1 MIEDMENKYILDKVR
16 MKGMNQGIWLAV
28 QELAHDG
35 RWTQAAEELV
45 SSCGLTEDECR
56 KLQEESESFN
66 DEMLEF
72 IDMVFKHDT
81 MNEDYG
87 VKTLDDIWYHE
98 IGSVFKYNIGS
109 KEVELEVVESSD
121 ASCEGCVFNNSKNY
135 YCKDTNCIDMDRKDD
150 IDIIYK
156 EVKKIMSLIDKLED
170 LVAKVDTEYQK
181 KMEAVIREIVT
192 GMPEESVRHAA
203 ECMCTDR
210 MGNMMDIDL
219 YILHEENRP
228 YKYPYLK
235 ELLEDRIA
243 RVAKMHEDKSYT
255 YNIDDNYW
263 CATCGSHSHKKD
275 SETGYCWHCDTVNWV
290 KEDGADVRV

>member
-1 MIEDMENKYILDKVR
+1 MIENMGNKYILDKAG
-16 MKGMNQGIWLAV
+16 MEGMNQGIWLAV

-35 RWTQAAEELV
+35 QWTQAAEELV

-135 YCKDTNCIDMDRKDD
+135 YCKDTHCIDVDRKDD
-150 IDIIYK
+150 IDVIYK
-156 EVKKIMSLIDKLED
+156 EVKRS
-170 LVAKVDTEYQK
+170 
-181 KMEAVIREIVT
+181 
-192 GMPEESVRHAA
+192 
-203 ECMCTDR
+203 
-210 MGNMMDIDL
+210 
-219 YILHEENRP
+219 
-228 YKYPYLK
+228 
-235 ELLEDRIA
+235 
-243 RVAKMHEDKSYT
+243 
-255 YNIDDNYW
+255 
-263 CATCGSHSHKKD
+263 
-275 SETGYCWHCDTVNWV
+275 
-290 KEDGADVRV
+290 